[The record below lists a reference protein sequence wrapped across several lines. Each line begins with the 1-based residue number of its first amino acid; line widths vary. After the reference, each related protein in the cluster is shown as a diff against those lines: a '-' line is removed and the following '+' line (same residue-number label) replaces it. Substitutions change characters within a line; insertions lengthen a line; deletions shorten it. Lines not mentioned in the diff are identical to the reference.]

1 MFLKVILDDS
11 GHYKAG
17 GTMKIF
23 KWIALTMLAGWFG
36 ACTVHQVQESQPLE
50 KDAAWVI
57 LPVVNLAEVPM
68 AGENIEA
75 MLDSALRI
83 RGVDDLQRQTG
94 TSQAGGGLLLDDRQR
109 YEHALKQAGQ
119 GNARFGVT
127 GSVHEWRY
135 KTGLDGEPAVGL
147 TLQVVALPSG
157 QVLWTASGA
166 KTGWGYSNV
175 SGTAEKLVMQLL
187 KGLTLH

>member
-1 MFLKVILDDS
+1 
-11 GHYKAG
+11 
-17 GTMKIF
+17 MKIF
-23 KWIALTMLAGWFG
+23 KWIVLTMLVGLLG
-36 ACTVHQVQESQPLE
+36 ACTVHQVQESQPLD
-50 KDAAWVI
+50 KDATWLI
-57 LPVVNLAEVPM
+57 LPVVNMAEVPM

-83 RGVDDLQRQTG
+83 RGVADLQRQAGLPHT
-94 TSQAGGGLLLDDRQR
+94 GGGLMLDDRQR
-109 YEHALKQAGQ
+109 YEQALEQASQ
-119 GNARFGVT
+119 SNARYGVT
-127 GSVHEWRY
+127 GAVHEWRY

-147 TLQVVALPSG
+147 TLQVVDLPSG

-187 KGLTLH
+187 KGLTLQ

>member
-1 MFLKVILDDS
+1 MEIL
-11 GHYKAG
+11 
-17 GTMKIF
+17 
-23 KWIALTMLAGWFG
+23 KWIAVTMLAGFLG
-36 ACTVHQVQESQPLE
+36 ACTVHQVQESQPLG
-50 KDAAWVI
+50 KNVKWVV

-83 RGVDDLQRQTG
+83 RGVTNLHRQTG
-94 TSQAGGGLLLDDRQR
+94 QSPSNNSLLLDDRQR
-109 YEHALKQAGQ
+109 YELALKSAVQEDV
-119 GNARFGVT
+119 RYGVT
-127 GSVHEWRY
+127 GTVHEWRY

-147 TLQVVALPSG
+147 TLQVVELPSG
-157 QVLWTASGA
+157 QVIWTATGA

-187 KGLTLH
+187 KGLTLQ